1 MSFLSETMIK
11 GDNMLTW
18 YTTAEW
24 IALQFHKKDLE
35 DLTEIE
41 SNIAKKLIQEGLL
54 DDRTIN
60 STDGT
65 QRHKL
70 FYTHFVP
77 RE

>member
-1 MSFLSETMIK
+1 MST
-11 GDNMLTW
+11 NMLTW

-35 DLTEIE
+35 DLTVIE
-41 SNIAKKLIQEGLL
+41 SNIAKKLIEEGYL
-54 DDRTIN
+54 DSRII
-60 STDGT
+60 SKTDGT